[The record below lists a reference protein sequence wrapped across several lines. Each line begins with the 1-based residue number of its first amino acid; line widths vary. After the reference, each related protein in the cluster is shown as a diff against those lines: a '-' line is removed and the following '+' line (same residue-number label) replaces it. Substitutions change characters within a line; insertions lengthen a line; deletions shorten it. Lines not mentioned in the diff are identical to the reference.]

1 MALPTDLVAIGDVAS
16 HLNWD
21 SAQQTK
27 YATEMARF
35 ISAVTPVVERIT
47 GPVVQRAY
55 DEWFDG
61 GGQQIILRKPVVTV
75 TLLTEASGGNSIQT
89 LTNEPLT
96 AAGDGYGYTVNNDTG
111 VVTRRA
117 NGIAAAFAAG
127 VENIHAQYT
136 AGLCA
141 DTGSVPANIALGA
154 LEIIRVNWQPQQ
166 GGNRPTMG
174 TVDPNVA
181 DGLRMMGFFL
191 PNRVMELLQPNVSSL
206 GIA

>member
-1 MALPTDLVAIGDVAS
+1 MSLPTDLVAIADVAS

-21 SAQQTK
+21 ATQQAK

-35 ISAVTPVVERIT
+35 ISATTAVVERIT
-47 GPVVQRAY
+47 GPVVQRSY
-55 DEWFDG
+55 DEWLDG
-61 GGQQIILRKPVVTV
+61 GGQQVMLRSPVVSV
-75 TLLTEASGGNSIQT
+75 TLLTESSGNAVQT
-89 LTNEPLT
+89 LAEEPLT
-96 AAGDGYGYTVNNDTG
+96 AAGDGYGYTINKTTG

-117 NGIAAAFAAG
+117 SGSATTFADG

-141 DTGSVPANIALGA
+141 DTPSVPANVALAA

-166 GGNRPTMG
+166 SGNRPSMG
-174 TVDPNVA
+174 QVDPNVA
-181 DGLRMMGFFL
+181 DGLRMLGFFV
-191 PNRVMELLQPNVSSL
+191 PNRVMELLQPNITSF